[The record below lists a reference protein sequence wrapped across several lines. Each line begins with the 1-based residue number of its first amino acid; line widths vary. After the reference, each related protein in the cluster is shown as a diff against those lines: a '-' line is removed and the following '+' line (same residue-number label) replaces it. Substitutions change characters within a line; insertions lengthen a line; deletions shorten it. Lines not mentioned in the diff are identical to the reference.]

1 MQFRWNH
8 TQGAPDYDRETG
20 IGFVTGAVYNADAAL
35 HIPETN
41 SGFLP
46 LWWYAGTPISDI
58 RQSEYGLQATAAE
71 ALRTEDAAD
80 RRLPVWLRI
89 QVPGEG
95 VYRAEITVTGTD
107 GGEVLVFTGRR
118 RRYRLPVGAA

>member
-8 TQGAPDYDRETG
+8 TQGAPDYDCETG
-20 IGFVTGAVYNADAAL
+20 FGFVTGAVYTADAAL

-71 ALRTEDAAD
+71 ALRTEDAAAC
-80 RRLPVWLRI
+80 RCGCGFKSPARAFTVLRS
-89 QVPGEG
+89 P
-95 VYRAEITVTGTD
+95 
-107 GGEVLVFTGRR
+107 
-118 RRYRLPVGAA
+118 

>member
-20 IGFVTGAVYNADAAL
+20 FGFVTGAVYTADAAL

-46 LWWYAGTPISDI
+46 LWWYAGTPIFDI
-58 RQSEYGLQATAAE
+58 RQSEYGRQATAAE
-71 ALRTEDAAD
+71 ALRTGACLYGASPPCVARCFARGGAAD
-80 RRLPVWLRI
+80 CDCLLRCLPH
-89 QVPGEG
+89 
-95 VYRAEITVTGTD
+95 RAARA
-107 GGEVLVFTGRR
+107 GRR
-118 RRYRLPVGAA
+118 CGQ